1 MRRELN
7 TRDYTIQASL
17 DGTSW
22 QTIHAFKGNTENV
35 TDVEFEAV
43 SSQLVKM
50 TITGPGADA
59 TASSLSD
66 FGNLIYLVF
75 RENGAACP

>member
-1 MRRELN
+1 MIRHAGESGMRRELN

-43 SSQLVKM
+43 SAQLVKM

-59 TASSLSD
+59 TARIAEVEIY
-66 FGNLIYLVF
+66 GN
-75 RENGAACP
+75 R